1 MRSGTEEAGEN
12 DVQALVWACFGLCL
26 GVCPGSKLSG
36 GPSAVA
42 RGRYRTRSRCSLE
55 RITKEVKLVFSVEPG
70 GLIPDQSL
78 FWVVRQGP
86 DEVVAVGR
94 VDLTVADRNVM
105 RAELKERLVPGV
117 YLVKWVAISL
127 QDKGFAEGSYSFAVR

>member
-1 MRSGTEEAGEN
+1 MAKRWYGLALGCI
-12 DVQALVWACFGLCL
+12 LVWALVVSWATGHPRLR
-26 GVCPGSKLSG
+26 VADTVPPPGALLTE
-36 GPSAVA
+36 PP
-42 RGRYRTRSRCSLE
+42 
-55 RITKEVKLVFSVEPG
+55 KEVKLVFSVEPG

-86 DEVVAVGR
+86 DEVVVVGR

-117 YLVKWVAISL
+117 YLVKWVAVSL
-127 QDKGFAEGSYSFAVR
+127 QDKGFAEGSYSFAVK